1 MNLYWR
7 LLLVLLGS
15 KPRLRAITDAGRVRL
30 RVWPHDCDLN
40 FHMNN
45 GRYLTFMDLGRLHLL
60 ASLGLLLPLVR
71 RRWMPVLGAAEMSFV
86 RPLDPWQ
93 KFDLV
98 TRLLGWDAKYFY
110 LEQRFEIEARLCALG
125 TVRGLFVSQRERVP
139 SQAVADLWQPGL
151 VSPPL
156 PPRIHQWNALLEA
169 KKATV

>member
-7 LLLVLLGS
+7 LLLVLLGR
-15 KPRLRAITDAGRVRL
+15 KPRLGAITDAGRLRL

-40 FHMNN
+40 LHMNN

-60 ASLGLLLPLVR
+60 ASLGMLRPLIQ

-93 KFDLV
+93 RFELV

-110 LEQRFEIEARLCALG
+110 LEQRFEAAGRLCATG
-125 TVRGLFVSQRERVP
+125 TVRGLFMRGRERVP

-151 VSPPL
+151 ASPLL
-156 PPRIHQWNALLEA
+156 PARIQQWNALLEA
-169 KKATV
+169 KKAAG